1 MLENIF
7 TPLFE
12 VTIDPSSNPRLHS
25 VLPRIVGFDSVDDES
40 APEMRVDL
48 AKVMPPQAIDGRSNP
63 SYAYYSYY
71 LWSNLLLLNSLRE
84 ARGLC
89 TFAYRPHGGEAGDV
103 DHLAVNFLLAESVN
117 HGLNLR
123 KSPALQYLYY
133 LAQVGL
139 CMSPLSN
146 NKLFIE
152 LQKNPLPEYFRK
164 GLNVSLST
172 DDPLQFHV
180 TKEPL
185 MEEYSVAAQVWKL
198 SSTDLCELARNS
210 VIQSG
215 FEASLKERWIS
226 PKWRLM
232 GEYGNDIHKTNVPYS
247 RLRYRRDTLLNE
259 LAFVYGSVDSIPKN
273 MKTLPNFNVE

>member
-1 MLENIF
+1 
-7 TPLFE
+7 
-12 VTIDPSSNPRLHS
+12 
-25 VLPRIVGFDSVDDES
+25 
-40 APEMRVDL
+40 
-48 AKVMPPQAIDGRSNP
+48 
-63 SYAYYSYY
+63 
-71 LWSNLLLLNSLRE
+71 
-84 ARGLC
+84 
-89 TFAYRPHGGEAGDV
+89 
-103 DHLAVNFLLAESVN
+103 
-117 HGLNLR
+117 
-123 KSPALQYLYY
+123 
-133 LAQVGL
+133 
-139 CMSPLSN
+139 
-146 NKLFIE
+146 
-152 LQKNPLPEYFRK
+152 
-164 GLNVSLST
+164 
-172 DDPLQFHV
+172 
-180 TKEPL
+180 